1 MFTEDDTR
9 TVLKEEEVA
18 NPVENQK
25 KGNTAAKVAAGVA
38 GAAGVVLGAATL
50 MGASSAEETVPEPTP
65 EPTPAPAPEPKP
77 EPTPEPT
84 PAPEPEPE
92 PTPEPEPAPGPGL
105 EPEPENPFFEENN
118 VEVSEITTKTDDEG
132 SIHHVATGTVNGHQ
146 AVFVDDGHGNVI
158 AGAVDMNDNNA
169 IDEGETVNLETS
181 GVTMGDMA
189 NHMAEDPMVQPI
201 SDDPNPQPVS
211 QESTVRVVAVEEDV
225 DLEGTVVNVAA
236 VEVNNDR
243 VILIDANQDGEVNLM
258 ASDDN
263 NNGELEDDEIID
275 VTEDHIAMPTQ
286 ADVVDNVVLASNDE
300 LPDYSND
307 ADITSY
313 EA

>member
-65 EPTPAPAPEPKP
+65 APAPEPKP
-77 EPTPEPT
+77 EPTPEP
-84 PAPEPEPE
+84 EPEPT

-105 EPEPENPFFEENN
+105 EPEPEDPFFEENS
-118 VEVSEITTKTDDEG
+118 VVVDEITTKTDDEG

-158 AGAVDMNDNNA
+158 AGAVDLNDNNA
-169 IDEGETVNLETS
+169 IDEGETVNMEGA
-181 GVTMGDMA
+181 GVTIGEMADHMG
-189 NHMAEDPMVQPI
+189 EDPIV
-201 SDDPNPQPVS
+201 QPVS
-211 QESTVRVVAVEEDV
+211 EDPTAENVSQEGTVRVVAVEEDV
-225 DLEGTVVNVAA
+225 DLEGTMVNVAA

-286 ADVVDNVVLASNDE
+286 DDIVDNVVLASNDD